1 MSFYLLRR
9 LMSGPKL
16 AKLGVERLTEPLHL
30 NIASAFVALGLV
42 DGGLIISGCGQREQP
57 MQPAQMSSTNGMV
70 IKQYTCT
77 MHPEV
82 VLGQPGKCPKC
93 AMELVEKH

>member
-1 MSFYLLRR
+1 MKKT
-9 LMSGPKL
+9 MW
-16 AKLGVERLTEPLHL
+16 
-30 NIASAFVALGLV
+30 IASAFVALGLV